1 MDKHIRRFHRNRAGH
16 DYVVGDIHGHFSKL
30 RAQLH
35 DLGFNPATDRLF
47 STGDLVDRGPE
58 SAQALDWTTKP
69 WFHAVRGNHE
79 DMAIRWPDGTVDPGV
94 YLANGGAWNT
104 NNPVNVQLEIAAAL
118 RSLPLAIEVDTACGP
133 VGIVHAEC
141 PYASWTSLSE
151 AMAAGQ
157 LTPHARETLMW
168 ARGRIRRGDKTPIQG
183 LRALVV
189 GHTTL
194 EHHSVL
200 GNVHYI
206 DTGAWSAGQ
215 DRPFTILDLGTL
227 EIVPPHSP

>member
-1 MDKHIRRFHRNRAGH
+1 MDDRIQHFKRNDVGQ

-30 RAQLH
+30 QAQL
-35 DLGFNPATDRLF
+35 DSLGFDPAIDRLF

-58 SAQALDWTTKP
+58 SRQALDWIGKP

-79 DMAIRWPDGTVDPGV
+79 DMAIRWPDGSVDAAV
-94 YLANGGAWNT
+94 YLANGGAWNIHH
-104 NNPVNVQLEIAAAL
+104 PVGTQLEIAQAL
-118 RSLPLAIEVDTACGP
+118 RALPLAIEVDTAAGP

-141 PYASWTSLSE
+141 PYRDWAELSA
-151 AMAAGQ
+151 AMRARQ

-168 ARGRIRRGDKTPIQG
+168 ARTRIRRADDTPIEG

-194 EHHSVL
+194 EHPQVL
-200 GNVHYI
+200 GNIHYI
-206 DTGAWSAGQ
+206 DTGAWAAGQ
-215 DRPFTILDLGTL
+215 DRPFTILDLATL
-227 EIVPPHSP
+227 ELASIHSP

>member
-1 MDKHIRRFHRNRAGH
+1 MNPAMQRFSRNRTGR

-30 RAQLH
+30 RAQLR
-35 DLGFNPATDRLF
+35 DFGFNPATDRLF

-58 SAQALDWTTKP
+58 SAQALDWIRKP

-79 DMAIRWPDGTVDPGV
+79 DMAIRWPAGTVDAAV
-94 YLANGGAWNT
+94 YSTNGGAWNM
-104 NNPVNVQLEIAAAL
+104 NNPVGIQLKIAEAL
-118 RSLPLAIEVDTACGP
+118 QVLPLAIEVDTAAGP

-141 PYASWTSLSE
+141 PYASWSALVDAIT
-151 AMAAGQ
+151 AQQ

-168 ARGRIRRGDKTPIQG
+168 ARTRIKRADATPVKGI
-183 LRALVV
+183 RALVV

-194 EHHSVL
+194 AHYRVL

-206 DTGAWSAGQ
+206 DTGAWSAGHE
-215 DRPFTILDLGTL
+215 RPFTILDLETL
-227 EIVPPHSP
+227 EVALTDPA